1 MGEQVTGRFE
11 VIVESGPPRGD
22 LYELEQKT
30 YYQVV
35 DRQSSQIILVF
46 ESLMEASLS
55 TDSGMWDDYRFSG
68 VREVIV
74 APDEKSVV
82 LKYYDGSEEMVPLP
96 G

>member
-11 VIVESGPPRGD
+11 VIVESGSPRGD

-35 DRQSSQIILVF
+35 DRHSNQIVLVF

-55 TDSGMWDDYRFSG
+55 TDTGMWDDYRFSG
-68 VREVIV
+68 VREVVV
-74 APDEKSVV
+74 APDEQSVI
-82 LKYYDGSEEMVPLP
+82 LKHYDGSEEMVPLP
-96 G
+96 A